1 MGTSY
6 SGKLK
11 MKAMVLYINCNGGFE
26 EIKKSIN
33 YSITLR
39 QNNVRIIKVTQR
51 VDGILLWILGIMLC

>member
-11 MKAMVLYINCNGGFE
+11 MKAMVLYISCNGGFE

-39 QNNVRIIKVTQR
+39 
-51 VDGILLWILGIMLC
+51 LIM

>member
-6 SGKLK
+6 SEKLK
-11 MKAMVLYINCNGGFE
+11 MKAMVLYINCNAGFE

-33 YSITLR
+33 YSIALR